1 MSEYILEMKNIT
13 KEFPGV
19 KALSNVN
26 LQIRRGEIHSLC
38 GENGAGK
45 STLMKVLSGVYPYKS
60 YTGDIVI
67 NGEVQKF
74 HKISDSEKAGVAIIY
89 QELALVKDITV
100 AENILL
106 GKLINKKGIVN
117 WNAVYM
123 RAKKILEEMEVSIDL
138 NEKVRNIGVGQQQ
151 LVEIAKALALD
162 ADILILD
169 EPTAALTESEV
180 ETLLKIMKKL
190 REKGV
195 TCIMISHKLNEVF
208 EVSDNITVL
217 RDGLS
222 IRTMSAKET
231 NEDEVIKY
239 MVGRE
244 LTQRYPEMKREAKE
258 TMLEVEHLNLTDP
271 SGHQVVKD
279 VSFSVRAGEIV
290 GLAGLMGAGR
300 TETISSVFGAVKGK
314 VTGTIKIEGKEVQ
327 IHSPLDAI
335 CQGMAF
341 LSEDRKRYGLIQGQ
355 SISKN
360 ISISS
365 MDQVNTHGVINLS
378 QEYDITRSYA
388 KELGVKANSV
398 DVNVET
404 LSGGNQQKVL
414 LARCLMTKPKILFL
428 DEPTRGIDVG
438 AKYEIYVLMN
448 ELAKQGTAIV
458 MVSSEMPEVIGMS
471 DRVLVMREGKIGGE
485 LARAELT
492 QEGIMQIASGGV
504 G

>member
-355 SISKN
+355 SISKTFPFQAW
-360 ISISS
+360 IRS
-365 MDQVNTHGVINLS
+365 TH
-378 QEYDITRSYA
+378 T
-388 KELGVKANSV
+388 
-398 DVNVET
+398 
-404 LSGGNQQKVL
+404 
-414 LARCLMTKPKILFL
+414 
-428 DEPTRGIDVG
+428 
-438 AKYEIYVLMN
+438 
-448 ELAKQGTAIV
+448 
-458 MVSSEMPEVIGMS
+458 VSSIFHRS
-471 DRVLVMREGKIGGE
+471 TISRE
-485 LARAELT
+485 A
-492 QEGIMQIASGGV
+492 MQKSSASKRIPSM
-504 G
+504 

>member
-1 MSEYILEMKNIT
+1 
-13 KEFPGV
+13 
-19 KALSNVN
+19 
-26 LQIRRGEIHSLC
+26 
-38 GENGAGK
+38 
-45 STLMKVLSGVYPYKS
+45 
-60 YTGDIVI
+60 
-67 NGEVQKF
+67 
-74 HKISDSEKAGVAIIY
+74 
-89 QELALVKDITV
+89 
-100 AENILL
+100 
-106 GKLINKKGIVN
+106 
-117 WNAVYM
+117 
-123 RAKKILEEMEVSIDL
+123 
-138 NEKVRNIGVGQQQ
+138 
-151 LVEIAKALALD
+151 
-162 ADILILD
+162 
-169 EPTAALTESEV
+169 
-180 ETLLKIMKKL
+180 
-190 REKGV
+190 
-195 TCIMISHKLNEVF
+195 
-208 EVSDNITVL
+208 
-217 RDGLS
+217 
-222 IRTMSAKET
+222 MSAKET

-388 KELGVKANSV
+388 K
-398 DVNVET
+398 
-404 LSGGNQQKVL
+404 
-414 LARCLMTKPKILFL
+414 
-428 DEPTRGIDVG
+428 
-438 AKYEIYVLMN
+438 
-448 ELAKQGTAIV
+448 
-458 MVSSEMPEVIGMS
+458 SS
-471 DRVLVMREGKIGGE
+471 
-485 LARAELT
+485 
-492 QEGIMQIASGGV
+492 ASKRIPSM
-504 G
+504 

>member
-388 KELGVKANSV
+388 KELGVKANSA

-471 DRVLVMREGKIGGE
+471 DRVLVMREGKKCRSTVRWMRS
-485 LARAELT
+485 AREWHF
-492 QEGIMQIASGGV
+492 
-504 G
+504 